1 MKEKIILEELRKY
14 LKMYALSENNYD
26 KREFALD
33 LLMKL
38 DNYFGAAQLKDTA
51 PSVGPQSPDSLDK

>member
-38 DNYFGAAQLKDTA
+38 DNYFGAAQTQDA
-51 PSVGPQSPDSLDK
+51 IPSVGPTKSPSLDK